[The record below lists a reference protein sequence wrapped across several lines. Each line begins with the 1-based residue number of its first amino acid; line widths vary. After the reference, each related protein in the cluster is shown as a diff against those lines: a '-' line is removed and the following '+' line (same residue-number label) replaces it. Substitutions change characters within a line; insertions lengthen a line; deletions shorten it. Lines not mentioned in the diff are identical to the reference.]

1 MSKLLFL
8 QLLGNCHD
16 IFAGDI
22 SVIPISAGRTWGY
35 PGIPVS
41 HPIRQRHI
49 KMVIYIYI
57 QMYHIVSHMISNITL
72 FVSPNGDKLYT

>member
-57 QMYHIVSHMISNITL
+57 HTDVSHSIPHDIQYYSICI
-72 FVSPNGDKLYT
+72 PKW